1 MCNEVTVGIKAQL
14 ELCLTG
20 DIQACNISNL
30 RLMNKFTVTFHIVAI
45 QIWYVMLTLLPT
57 AVGPH

>member
-1 MCNEVTVGIKAQL
+1 MCNQVTVGIRAQL

-20 DIQACNISNL
+20 DIQTWNISNL
-30 RLMNKFTVTFHIVAI
+30 RLMNKFIVAFHIEVI